1 MKKFACVLASM
12 LLALSAVGA
21 MADTVPSKTTTDVT
35 QVKTVEAV
43 KEDGT
48 VEAVTGWDIEVA
60 EDAAPVTEEIAKIYQ
75 EVFVNGKTAVAY
87 FPAETQEAIAALLPE
102 GVNASK
108 LMMNEFITLEIVG
121 KMETATDV
129 KVTFTFTTKY
139 EMDQNV
145 VVVIGLY
152 DGTRDANG
160 QYNVEWVALDAEVLE
175 NGDIA
180 VVFPAELVEQMNDA
194 AAVAMAVLNDEA
206 NWAGRIE
213 VRDAPRFLAY
223 KGCTKRG

>member
-1 MKKFACVLASM
+1 MKKFVCVLASM
-12 LLALSAVGA
+12 LLALSAAGA
-21 MADTVPSKTTTDVT
+21 MADAVPSKTTTDVT

-87 FPAETQEAIAALLPE
+87 FPAETQKAIAALLPE

-160 QYNVEWVALDAEVLE
+160 QYNVEWVTLDAEVLE

-194 AAVAMAVLNDEA
+194 AAVAMAVLND
-206 NWAGRIE
+206 
-213 VRDAPRFLAY
+213 
-223 KGCTKRG
+223 

>member
-12 LLALSAVGA
+12 LLALSAAGA
-21 MADTVPSKTTTDVT
+21 MADAVPSKTTTDVT

-194 AAVAMAVLNDEA
+194 AAVAMAVLND
-206 NWAGRIE
+206 
-213 VRDAPRFLAY
+213 
-223 KGCTKRG
+223 

>member
-21 MADTVPSKTTTDVT
+21 MADAVPSKTTTDVT

-129 KVTFTFTTKY
+129 KITFTFTTKY

-194 AAVAMAVLNDEA
+194 AAVAMAVLND
-206 NWAGRIE
+206 
-213 VRDAPRFLAY
+213 
-223 KGCTKRG
+223 

>member
-194 AAVAMAVLNDEA
+194 AAVAMAVLND
-206 NWAGRIE
+206 
-213 VRDAPRFLAY
+213 
-223 KGCTKRG
+223 

>member
-1 MKKFACVLASM
+1 
-12 LLALSAVGA
+12 
-21 MADTVPSKTTTDVT
+21 MADAVPSKTTTDVT

-108 LMMNEFITLEIVG
+108 LMMNEFITLQIVG
-121 KMETATDV
+121 QMETATDV

-194 AAVAMAVLNDEA
+194 AAVAMAVLND
-206 NWAGRIE
+206 
-213 VRDAPRFLAY
+213 
-223 KGCTKRG
+223 

>member
-12 LLALSAVGA
+12 LLALSAAGA
-21 MADTVPSKTTTDVT
+21 MADAVPSKTTTDVT

-87 FPAETQEAIAALLPE
+87 FPVETQEAIAALLPE

-121 KMETATDV
+121 QMETATDV

-194 AAVAMAVLNDEA
+194 AAVAMAVLND
-206 NWAGRIE
+206 
-213 VRDAPRFLAY
+213 
-223 KGCTKRG
+223 

>member
-12 LLALSAVGA
+12 LLALSAAGA
-21 MADTVPSKTTTDVT
+21 MADAVPSKTTTDVT

-75 EVFVNGKTAVAY
+75 KVFVNGKTAVAY

-194 AAVAMAVLNDEA
+194 AAVAMAVLND
-206 NWAGRIE
+206 
-213 VRDAPRFLAY
+213 
-223 KGCTKRG
+223 

>member
-12 LLALSAVGA
+12 LLTLSAVGA
-21 MADTVPSKTTTDVT
+21 MADAVPSKTTTDVT

-152 DGTRDANG
+152 DGIRDANG

-194 AAVAMAVLNDEA
+194 AAVAMAVLND
-206 NWAGRIE
+206 
-213 VRDAPRFLAY
+213 
-223 KGCTKRG
+223 